1 MASSIRIRPGAGPA
15 RIQAGDLSGQ
25 DSRPGSGQ
33 RQAGSGKPLLVLHS
47 LDDIRLLVEVKAEGE
62 LLASQQIW
70 LEGIAPGATTELQLE
85 LPSLDGR
92 ETFVQL
98 RVIKATATRYSA
110 AEHELGQYQ
119 FRLKSRLASCSPLPI
134 PTLPVG
140 YR

>member
-1 MASSIRIRPGAGPA
+1 MENRYWFS
-15 RIQAGDLSGQ
+15 
-25 DSRPGSGQ
+25 
-33 RQAGSGKPLLVLHS
+33 S

-62 LLASQQIW
+62 LLASQQIR

-119 FRLKSRLASCSPLPI
+119 FRLKESTRQLQPLANPNATS
-134 PTLPVG
+134 VG